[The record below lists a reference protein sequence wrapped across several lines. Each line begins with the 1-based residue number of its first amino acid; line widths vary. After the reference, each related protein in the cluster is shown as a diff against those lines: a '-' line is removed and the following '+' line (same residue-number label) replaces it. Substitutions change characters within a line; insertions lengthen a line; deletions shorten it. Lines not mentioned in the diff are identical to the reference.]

1 MDVFIKKWKDGII
14 SNDELENEWYRM
26 MHSKPNKKKTSVKR
40 TFQASWATHPIS
52 KDLVTLRNAAPSYKK
67 KAITACIKYGKE
79 WWGKTTDTYLFP
91 AYAVSIFL
99 SRVADTDT
107 PVLVAVGN
115 KQAMDVYRFMES
127 HAGPD
132 EFVRKIVVSDQH
144 TAMGVLNGVGK
155 KSPYAVPTFALYHSA
170 VRPYTKGCEWVYRD
184 YIEHRLGHLEPKW
197 KQLAYDNLVKFGNG
211 ETTHEQFW
219 DETCLIMKHGLG
231 LMEPTPASYW
241 KEINEPIRKN
251 PEVKH
256 PNPDAAFHYR
266 CSPLRDGWSGD
277 MLTSGLQ
284 KMIRRSCLFDA
295 CWCAC
300 RLLMFALF
308 HQETRMGD
316 AIVWSIYP
324 KAQAKITNMINRL
337 IVITTEDFYPD
348 AKLFIDITQVLELA
362 RKQLL
367 ELKDPQQ
374 ETLYY
379 KRFEILTQNILS
391 VIVSLISRPKQH
403 YIGSRLFKFRE
414 HYERA
419 EASLMSKEL
428 EETKKRKQA
437 DIRTLFNF

>member
-1 MDVFIKKWKDGII
+1 MDVFIKKWKDGTI
-14 SNDELENEWYRM
+14 SNDEFENEWYRM
-26 MHSKPNKKKTSVKR
+26 IHSKPHKKSDKR
-40 TFQASWATHPIS
+40 TFQVSWSTHPIS

-67 KAITACIKYGKE
+67 KAITACIKYGKA

-91 AYAVSIFL
+91 AYAISIFL
-99 SRVADTDT
+99 SRVPDTDK
-107 PVLVAVGN
+107 PVLLKLG
-115 KQAMDVYRFMES
+115 KEQAMDVYRLMET

-132 EFVRKIVVSDQH
+132 DFVRKIVVSDQH
-144 TAMGVLNGVGK
+144 TAMGVMNGVGK
-155 KSPYAVPTFALYHSA
+155 KGPYAIPTFSLYHSA

-184 YIEHRLGHLEPKW
+184 YIEYRLGHMEPRW
-197 KQLAYDNLVKFGNG
+197 KQQAYDNLKAFGEG
-211 ETTHEQFW
+211 KTTHSQFW

-231 LMEPTPASYW
+231 LMEPTPPSYW
-241 KEINEPIRKN
+241 KEIKEPIRKN

-266 CSPLRDGWSGD
+266 CSPLRDGWGGD

-316 AIVWSIYP
+316 TVLWSIYP

-348 AKLFIDITQVLELA
+348 PKLFIDITQVLELG
-362 RKQLL
+362 RKKLM
-367 ELKDPQQ
+367 ELKEPQQ
-374 ETLYY
+374 ETLYH
-379 KRFEILTQNILS
+379 KRFEMMVNDILAV
-391 VIVSLISRPKQH
+391 VISLISRPKQH

-414 HYERA
+414 HYNRA
-419 EASLMSKEL
+419 EASLMSKEI